1 MDANFQTVN
10 NPWFILAVP
19 VAGIILF
26 WLYKV
31 LAKGTMSAEK
41 HIEEEIRRRL
51 NKSEGELTEED
62 YKRVTTIGF
71 YKAHITDLSTVAR
84 LVKVRE
90 LFLHN
95 NQIEELSPL
104 AKCKDLEK
112 LTLSNNRIKD
122 LSPLST
128 LAKLNTLSLNVN
140 IITDLTPLA
149 TLTNLQVLQLSNNQ
163 FNDLT
168 PLLGLSRLQALSVE
182 DVKGLPQAEFDKIT
196 KALPSCKV
204 YYKENG

>member
-1 MDANFQTVN
+1 MDANIQSVN
-10 NPWFILAVP
+10 SVWLILVVP
-19 VAGIILF
+19 VIGIILF

-31 LAKGTMSAEK
+31 LANGTISAEK

-62 YKRVTTIGF
+62 FKRVTTIGF
-71 YKAHITDLSTVAR
+71 YKAKITNLSTVSR

-95 NQIEELSPL
+95 NQIEDLSPL
-104 AKCKDLEK
+104 GMCKDLEK

-128 LAKLNTLSLNVN
+128 LVKLNTLSLNVN
-140 IITDLTPLA
+140 MITDLTPLA
-149 TLTNLQVLQLSNNQ
+149 HLTNLQVLQLSNNQ

-168 PLLGLSRLQALSVE
+168 PLSGLSRLQSLSAE
-182 DVKGLPQAEFDKIT
+182 DVKGLPQEEFDKIT
-196 KALPSCKV
+196 EALPSCKV
-204 YYKENG
+204 YYNECG